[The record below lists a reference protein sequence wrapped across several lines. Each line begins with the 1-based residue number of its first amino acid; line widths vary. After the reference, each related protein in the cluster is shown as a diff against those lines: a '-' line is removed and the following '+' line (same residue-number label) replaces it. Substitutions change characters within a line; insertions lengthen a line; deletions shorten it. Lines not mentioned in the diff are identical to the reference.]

1 MSPIRIALDG
11 SLLFSGNTGDSRYW
25 EGLVYGLGKLHAN
38 AEFFV
43 ITPDDRPIRLPDGFH
58 RVVCKSSSRR
68 LFSLFRLP
76 LAARKLGAHILHSQY
91 FLSPLARGGVSTIH
105 DVSFFVDPTWF
116 SARDRTLLQWGARA
130 TARHARG
137 IITVSETSKK
147 EIEHY
152 LPRARGK
159 VHVTY
164 NALSPGFSPPERVAA
179 ENIVREKFGLNS
191 AFALTVG
198 TRWPRKN
205 MNLAVKAL
213 LQSNTDLNLVI
224 SGKAGWGHEIYN
236 DRIKRVG
243 WVSEEDLMALYASA
257 DVYLAPSLHEG
268 FGIPLLE
275 AWAAKTPVICGPGGA
290 FPEVAGDAAI
300 VAPDYEVTT
309 WSRLI
314 NELVLTPDLK
324 EGWVE
329 RGTKRLQAFSWED
342 SASKSWEVYQSCCC
356 R

>member
-1 MSPIRIALDG
+1 MSSIRVALDG
-11 SLLFSGNTGDSRYW
+11 SLLYSGNTGDSRYW
-25 EGLVYGLGKLHAN
+25 EGLVYGFGKLQAN

-43 ITPDDRPIRLPDGFH
+43 ITPDDRPLALPDGF
-58 RVVCKSSSRR
+58 RRIVRRSPSRR
-68 LFSLFRLP
+68 LFSLLHLP
-76 LAARKLGAHILHSQY
+76 LAARKLGAQVLHTQY
-91 FLSPLARGGVSTIH
+91 FLSPLARGGISTIH
-105 DVSFFVDPTWF
+105 DVSFFIDPTWF
-116 SARDRTLLQWGARA
+116 SEKDRFLLHWGAKATTRRA
-130 TARHARG
+130 KA
-137 IITVSETSKK
+137 IITVSETSKR
-147 EIEHY
+147 EIEEH
-152 LPRARGK
+152 LPASKGK

-164 NALSPGFSPPERVAA
+164 NALPPGFEPPDRLAA
-179 ENIVREKFGLNS
+179 ENSVRAKFGLNS

-213 LQSNTDLNLVI
+213 LQSNTELNLVI
-224 SGKAGWGHEIYN
+224 SGKAGWGQEIFN

-300 VAPDYEVTT
+300 VAPDYEVAT

-314 NELVLTPDLK
+314 NELVLTPGLK
-324 EGWVE
+324 DGWVE
-329 RGTKRLQAFSWED
+329 RGTRRLQAFSWED
-342 SASKSWEVYQSCCC
+342 SAAKCLDIYRSCSGT
-356 R
+356 